1 MKHFTANMVQ
11 KWKIVMYASILIAFL
26 MGLILCGNNI
36 YAYHYLDSMSKSWE
50 VQQIVFGTIYFIY
63 IFLHLL
69 ILIGAK
75 KSKSKILYVIL
86 VYWLLQVYWII
97 SSKFSWVYTWL
108 PLVKFRKSIIG
119 NALWSINT
127 ISFMKSEEG
136 NIVMPNLGFLIT
148 RQDRFH
154 FYVALIFIILT
165 VVCIK
170 KSKQTNRK

>member
-1 MKHFTANMVQ
+1 MTCSDTNPVR
-11 KWKIVMYASILIAFL
+11 KWKIVMYASILIEFL

-36 YAYHYLDSMSKSWE
+36 YAYYYLDSMIKSWE

-69 ILIGAK
+69 TLIGAK
-75 KSKSKILYVIL
+75 KSKSKVLYVIL

-108 PLVKFRKSIIG
+108 PLIKFRKSIIG

-165 VVCIK
+165 VICIK